1 MNSPEKT
8 DLTNC
13 DVEPIHIPG
22 SIQPHGCLLA
32 CDETATE
39 IVRCSENAPSMLG
52 LDGPLIGRELNAVV
66 GRELSHSIRNALTR
80 SRDGGGSSLLFGMAG
95 PNGGRFDIAVHR
107 FKGAAIMEFEPAEH
121 DVAEPLELSRTMLG
135 RIASIAST
143 EKLVA
148 NSVRLLQAMLDYDR
162 VMIYQFEPD
171 GSGQVIGEAKRTH
184 LESFMGQYFPA
195 TDIPQQAREL
205 YIKNPIRIISDANFK
220 PIPVVPV
227 LNESG
232 EPLDLSFAH
241 LRSVSPIHCEYLRN
255 MGVGASM
262 SISIIIDGELWGLV
276 ACHHYGPRTLSMAER
291 VAAEL
296 FGEFLSLHLNAL
308 RHKQSL
314 DAAAA
319 ARSALDGLLQ
329 QAVHVEDINGLLRSR
344 LSEFARLIPADGV
357 AMWLDGKLTV
367 TGTTPPESA
376 IVDLARFAT
385 TVAEGHIWATHKLSD
400 IVTDAE
406 AYSDLASGM
415 MVVPLSQ
422 RPGDYVMYFR
432 REVVQ
437 TLNWAGN
444 PEKTYEVGPHGD
456 RLTPRKSFAIW
467 KETVR
472 RQSKPWTEEERQ
484 FGEAARAALVGVI
497 LEHSELLADE
507 RSKAE
512 VRQRML
518 NQELN
523 HRVKNIL
530 AVIKSLVTHPTGD
543 EETLESYVE
552 ALRGRIQALSLAH
565 DQVIRG
571 DGGGGLIDLLEAEL
585 LPYRAEKNTIKLEGP
600 NVWMDA
606 RSFSIMA
613 LVLHELSTN
622 AAKYGA
628 LSQPGGHLDV
638 VWKIDDAG
646 ACDIKW
652 TESGGPAVKPPSR
665 EGFGT
670 VLINRSIPFD
680 LGGES
685 NVAYESD
692 GLKAAFRV
700 PSRHVSLRTA
710 ARAPS
715 QPPSIEQPG
724 ERNQQ
729 LLSGRRVLIVED
741 QMLIAIELEQILEVA
756 GIHVVATFG
765 SPRETLAFLS
775 ANPLPDAAILDVNLG
790 DSTSEEIAVFLVEN
804 KVPFLFATGYFDS
817 SAIPQPF
824 NDVPIVRKPY
834 SEEAIL
840 SKLETLLS
848 GQLPQGGPDPDGL
861 PGQPLGDGR

>member
-32 CDETATE
+32 CDETATTV
-39 IVRCSENAPSMLG
+39 VRYSDNAPSMLG
-52 LDGPLIGRELNAVV
+52 LENPPADQKLNAVV
-66 GRELSHSIRNALTR
+66 GRELSHAIRNALTR

-95 PNGGRFDIAVHR
+95 PNGNRFDIAVHR
-107 FKGAAIMEFEPAEH
+107 FKGAAIIEFEPAEN
-121 DVAEPLELSRTMLG
+121 DVAEPMELSRTMLG
-135 RIASIAST
+135 RIASISST

-171 GSGQVIGEAKRTH
+171 GSGQVVGEAKRAH

-227 LNESG
+227 LDEAG

-262 SISIIIDGELWGLV
+262 SISIIIDGALWGLI
-276 ACHHYGPRTLSMAER
+276 ACHHYGPKTLSMAER

-296 FGEFLSLHLNAL
+296 FGEFFSLHLNAL
-308 RHKQSL
+308 RHKTSL
-314 DAAAA
+314 DASAA
-319 ARSALDGLLQ
+319 ARTALDGLLQ
-329 QAVHVEDINGLLRSR
+329 QAVHAKDINSLLRSR
-344 LSEFARLIPADGV
+344 LEDFAQLIPADGV
-357 AMWLDGKLTV
+357 AMWLDGKLSV
-367 TGTTPPESA
+367 TGTVPPESQ
-376 IVDLARFAT
+376 IPDLARFAT
-385 TVAEGHIWATHKLSD
+385 TVAEGRIWATHKLSD
-400 IVTDAE
+400 FVDGAE
-406 AYSDLASGM
+406 AFSDQASGM
-415 MVVPLSQ
+415 LVVPLSQ

-432 REVVQ
+432 REVIQ

-444 PEKTYEVGPHGD
+444 PEKSYETGPLGD

-472 RQSKPWTEEERQ
+472 KQSKPWTEEERQ

-530 AVIKSLVTHPTGD
+530 AVIQSLVTHPTGD
-543 EETLESYVE
+543 GETLENYVD
-552 ALRGRIQALSLAH
+552 ALRGRIQALSVAH

-585 LPYRAEKNTIKLEGP
+585 SPYRSETNRISLDGP

-628 LSQPGGHLDV
+628 LSQSGGELDV
-638 VWKIDDAG
+638 TWTIDASG
-646 ACDIKW
+646 ACAINW
-652 TESGGPAVKPPSR
+652 TEQGGPVVQPPTR
-665 EGFGT
+665 EGFGS

-680 LGGES
+680 LAGES
-685 NVAYESD
+685 NVAYDPD
-692 GLKAAFRV
+692 GLKAEFLI
-700 PSRHVSLRTA
+700 PSQHVSLRMGRSATVVQD
-710 ARAPS
+710 S
-715 QPPSIEQPG
+715 QQPEQQEKDG
-724 ERNQQ
+724 
-729 LLSGRRVLIVED
+729 LSGRRVLIVED
-741 QMLIAIELEQILEVA
+741 QMLIALELEQILDAA
-756 GIHVVATFG
+756 GVDVVATFG

-775 ANPLPDAAILDVNLG
+775 ENPLPDAAILDVNLG
-790 DSTSEEIAVFLVEN
+790 ETTSEEVAAFMAEN
-804 KVPFLFATGYFDS
+804 NVPFLFATGYFDS

-824 NDVPIVRKPY
+824 SDIPIVRKPY

-840 SKLETLLS
+840 SKLAKLLS
-848 GQLPQGGPDPDGL
+848 GQLPRSGTNPAAQPDQPPADGH
-861 PGQPLGDGR
+861 